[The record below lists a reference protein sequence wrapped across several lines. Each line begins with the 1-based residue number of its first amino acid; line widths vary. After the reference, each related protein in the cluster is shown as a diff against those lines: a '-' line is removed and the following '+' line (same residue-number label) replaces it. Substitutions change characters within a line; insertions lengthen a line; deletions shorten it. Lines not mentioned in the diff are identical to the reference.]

1 MRHILLLSAAAL
13 ALTACGGSGD
23 NEPAASSTP
32 APATQSAPADDPAQ
46 SDDPAQAATETPTE
60 TADAIEAAADEAET
74 DMSAALA
81 ALPAPYSEA
90 DLANGRRQFRRCA
103 SCHTIAEGARNLVGP
118 NLHGLFSRNAG
129 EVEGFNYSAAV
140 RESGIDWSPEH
151 LDSWLQ
157 DPRGYIPG
165 NRMSFVGLR
174 DANDRRDVIAYL
186 MIETAAE

>member
-23 NEPAASSTP
+23 SEPAASGTP
-32 APATQSAPADDPAQ
+32 APATQSAPAAHDTP
-46 SDDPAQAATETPTE
+46 SETE
-60 TADAIEAAADEAET
+60 DAIEAAADEAET
-74 DMSAALA
+74 DMTAALA

-118 NLHGLFSRNAG
+118 NLYGLFSRHAG
-129 EVEGFNYSAAV
+129 ELEGFNYSAAV
-140 RESGIDWSPEH
+140 RESGIEWSPEH
-151 LDSWLQ
+151 LDSWLS

>member
-1 MRHILLLSAAAL
+1 MRHILLLSAAAF

-23 NEPAASSTP
+23 SEPAASNTP
-32 APATQSAPADDPAQ
+32 APAARSAPAEDPA
-46 SDDPAQAATETPTE
+46 PAAGETPTE
-60 TADAIEAAADEAET
+60 TGDAIEAAADEAET
-74 DMSAALA
+74 DMTAALA

-90 DLANGRRQFRRCA
+90 DLANGRRQFRRCS

-140 RESGIDWSPEH
+140 RDSGIEWSPEH

>member
-1 MRHILLLSAAAL
+1 MRHILLLSAAAF
-13 ALTACGGSGD
+13 ALTACGGSGGS
-23 NEPAASSTP
+23 EPAASNAPAQQSAPVEEP
-32 APATQSAPADDPAQ
+32 APAATGTPT
-46 SDDPAQAATETPTE
+46 ATE
-60 TADAIEAAADEAET
+60 DAIEAAAGEAET

-90 DLANGRRQFRRCA
+90 DLANGRRQFRRCS

-118 NLHGLFSRNAG
+118 NLHGLFSRHAG

-140 RESGIDWSPEH
+140 RDSGIEWSPEH
-151 LDSWLQ
+151 LDSWLS

-174 DANDRRDVIAYL
+174 EANDRRDVIAYL

>member
-1 MRHILLLSAAAL
+1 MRHILLLSAAVFV
-13 ALTACGGSGD
+13 LTACGGSGD
-23 NEPAASSTP
+23 SEPAASGTP
-32 APATQSAPADDPAQ
+32 APATQSAAVEDPDPASEEPTQ
-46 SDDPAQAATETPTE
+46 TE
-60 TADAIEAAADEAET
+60 DAIEAAANEAET
-74 DMSAALA
+74 DMAAALA

-90 DLANGRRQFRRCA
+90 DLANGRRQFRRCS
-103 SCHTIAEGARNLVGP
+103 SCHTIAEDARNLVGP
-118 NLHGLFSRNAG
+118 NLHGLFSRSAG

-140 RESGIDWSPEH
+140 RDSGIEWSPEH